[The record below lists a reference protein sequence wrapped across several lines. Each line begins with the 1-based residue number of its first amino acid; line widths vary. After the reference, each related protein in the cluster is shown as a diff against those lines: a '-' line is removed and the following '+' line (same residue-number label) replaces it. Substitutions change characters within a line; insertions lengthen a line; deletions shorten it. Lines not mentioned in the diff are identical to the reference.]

1 MESAIEA
8 VNGVGVSHPVGRGG
22 LNVVVTNQIGLLPL
36 TPEQAEDIA
45 EAVAVRLGLVAEYEP
60 DMGDV
65 VKLRSGGPEMTVVGV
80 SDDWKTVT
88 VVVAPRCDS
97 KNDEYAGKLHNHRL
111 PTDAVEIVRAR

>member
-8 VNGVGVSHPVGRGG
+8 VNGVSVPHLVGQGGVSVLVSGKSG
-22 LNVVVTNQIGLLPL
+22 PL
-36 TPEQAEDIA
+36 TLTQEQAEDIA

-97 KNDEYAGKLHNHRL
+97 KSDEYAGKLHNHRL
-111 PTDAVEIVRAR
+111 PTEAVEIVRAR